1 MNLEIF
7 LVAAVFRQRIERRGI
22 GDQFAR
28 DIEHLDRAEMLGGRG
43 MIEQDQLPQWL
54 ADLVDFRRHD
64 VVGDRTQRKI
74 EQFDV
79 AADVG
84 VDAGGEIFERL
95 ARQLFFAAAHVEH
108 HVDADRRE
116 ADHRDN
122 GADDQQ
128 LC

>member
-1 MNLEIF
+1 MPG
-7 LVAAVFRQRIERRGI
+7 RRGVV
-22 GDQFAR
+22 
-28 DIEHLDRAEMLGGRG
+28 
-43 MIEQDQLPQWL
+43 EQDQLTQRL
-54 ADLVDFRRHD
+54 ADPADFRRHH

-84 VDAGGEIFERL
+84 IDAGSKIFQRL
-95 ARQLFFAAAHVEH
+95 ARQLFFAAAHIEH

-116 ADHRDN
+116 ADHRN
-122 GADDQQ
+122 HRADDQQ